1 MNRRVFA
8 VALASLA
15 VWGVATGAASGQA
28 GRVKAGDATGQAVT
42 IEGRVMLEGRPVAA
56 ARVELA
62 GPATR
67 SVAADSAGRFSF
79 AGVAPGRYRVRAEQ
93 AGHFPVEREITARG
107 GVVVVELVL
116 RSAID
121 LGPLTVTGTMRPTY
135 VSESPVKVEV
145 VTSRALDRSI
155 SSSLVDAVRHIN
167 GLTPQVDC
175 GVCYTNSIRINGM
188 EGPYTAVLIDG
199 MPIAGALGS
208 VYGLN
213 GIEPAIIEQIE
224 IVRGPSSTLYGSE
237 AMGGVVNV
245 VTKDPRFAPR
255 ATVHLSRADHGQ
267 TELNASWS
275 PYIGSVKTLLS
286 GSVYHMGRFL
296 DGNGDGFSDVTM
308 DSRVALF
315 GKSTWQSPAG
325 AHVGASAKLYYED
338 RFGGQRGWTESD
350 RGDTRVYGEAIDTR
364 RAEVMAN
371 VVPGSLPGLRIE
383 ASYAFHDQD
392 SYYGTTRYA
401 ATQHVGV
408 GNALLTHTAGA
419 HTLLLGGTARF
430 TSYDDNTAAT
440 TDAEHRFIPG
450 VFVQDEFRAG
460 DALTLLA
467 GARADVHDAHGVI
480 VSPRASLKWQPF
492 LQTTLRLN
500 AGTGFRVVNVFT
512 EDHAALTGARRVEFA
527 ESLDPER
534 SRSIAVNM
542 NQVIEMGPSPMM
554 IDLDLFHTRFS
565 NRIAADYDSDPD
577 VIRYANLDGHAV
589 TRGVSIALNQNVAFE
604 RLLYTVGVTFQ
615 DVYLVHAGV
624 RRRELFAPDW
634 RAVFGITWNVVSPAL
649 RIDWSGYAS
658 GPMRLPS
665 YPPPFERPT
674 RSPAHSVHDLK
685 LTWRGPRGVELYG
698 AMRNIFDYTQGSPL
712 VDAAN
717 PFGDAFDTSYVWGPI
732 EGRRIA
738 FGARVGVSQ

>member
-1 MNRRVFA
+1 MNGRIIA
-8 VALASLA
+8 AALAWLA
-15 VWGVATGAASGQA
+15 AWGVAAEDVSGQA
-28 GRVKAGDATGQAVT
+28 RRDATGQPVT
-42 IEGRVMLEGRPVAA
+42 IEGRVVLDGKSVAG
-56 ARVELA
+56 ARVDLA

-67 SVAADSAGRFSF
+67 SVVADSAGRFVF
-79 AGVAPGRYRVRAEQ
+79 AGLAAGRYRVRAEHT
-93 AGHFPVEREITARG
+93 GHLPTERDVTARS
-107 GVVVVELVL
+107 GVVALELVL
-116 RSAID
+116 RPAID
-121 LGPLTVTGTMRPTY
+121 LGPLTVTGTMPPTY

-213 GIEPAIIEQIE
+213 GIEPAIIEQVE

-255 ATVHLSRADHGQ
+255 ATVHVSRADHGQ

-275 PYIGSVKTLLS
+275 PSAGNVKALLS
-286 GSVYHMGRFL
+286 GSAYHMGRFL

-308 DSRVALF
+308 DSRIALF
-315 GKSTWQSPAG
+315 GKATWQSAAG
-325 AHVGASAKLYYED
+325 ARVGASAKLYYED

-350 RGDTRVYGEAIDTR
+350 RGGTRVYGEAIDTR
-364 RAEVMAN
+364 RAEFMAN
-371 VVPGSLPGLRIE
+371 VVPASVPGLRLE
-383 ASYAFHDQD
+383 GSYAFHEQD
-392 SYYGTTRYA
+392 SYYGATRYA
-401 ATQHVGV
+401 ATQHVGF
-408 GNALLTHTAGA
+408 GNALFTHDAGA
-419 HTLLLGGTARF
+419 HTLLLGATARF
-430 TSYDDNTAAT
+430 TSYDDNTPAT
-440 TDAEHRFIPG
+440 DKVDHGVIPG

-460 DALTLLA
+460 DVVTVLA
-467 GARADVHDAHGVI
+467 GARADLHDAHGVI
-480 VSPRASLKWQPF
+480 VSPRASVKWQPF
-492 LQTTLRLN
+492 LQTTVRVN

-534 SRSIAVNM
+534 SRSIAVNV
-542 NQVIEMGPSPMM
+542 NQIIEIGPSPMM
-554 IDLDLFHTRFS
+554 IDLDFFHTRFS
-565 NRIAADYDSDPD
+565 NRIAADYDSDPN

-589 TRGVSIALNQNVAFE
+589 TRGVSLALNQNVAFE
-604 RLLYTVGVTFQ
+604 RLLYTVGVTIQ
-615 DVYLVHAGV
+615 DVYLVHEGV

-634 RAVFGITWNVVSPAL
+634 RGVFGVTWNVPSPAL
-649 RIDWSGYAS
+649 RLDWSGYAS
-658 GPMRLPS
+658 GSMRLPS
-665 YPPPFERPT
+665 YPPGFERPT

-685 LTWRGPRGVELYG
+685 LTWRGPRGVDVYG

-712 VDAAN
+712 IDAGN
-717 PFGDAFDTSYVWGPI
+717 PFGDTFDTSYVWGPI

-738 FGARVGVSQ
+738 FGARVGVSR